1 MVISLGILILF
12 CLLFILRQVLFN
24 LIPFNSGFY
33 SSILDFVIDVEFCL
47 FRVPVYLVLV
57 KPEYSTCSTSFT
69 CSKYSATFLSLI
81 FNSDVVNFHHE
92 SFLQGF
98 YRWGRPNGI
107 QSIQTRIVAHP
118 DQSAAWIRRKS
129 TSRYSPRPWSP
140 LVEGDESSFLSN
152 CQSIALDALFLLL
165 CIFINTTAYHWA
177 DLSLHLP
184 LAVAFPASAVLY
196 RDRLNQKHSKL
207 HVGKEI

>member
-69 CSKYSATFLSLI
+69 CSKYSATFLSSI
-81 FNSDVVNFHHE
+81 FKSDVVNFHHE
-92 SFLQGF
+92 SFLQGI
-98 YRWGRPNGI
+98 YR
-107 QSIQTRIVAHP
+107 
-118 DQSAAWIRRKS
+118 
-129 TSRYSPRPWSP
+129 
-140 LVEGDESSFLSN
+140 
-152 CQSIALDALFLLL
+152 
-165 CIFINTTAYHWA
+165 
-177 DLSLHLP
+177 
-184 LAVAFPASAVLY
+184 
-196 RDRLNQKHSKL
+196 
-207 HVGKEI
+207 